1 MVNLINE
8 HKPII
13 QLGAGALFIDR
24 YTDNSDTRGAEMY
37 IGDTVAASVSAT
49 VERTTVYSGDG
60 AVASKLV
67 DRVRQIDRSI
77 SITVQDA
84 TLDNF
89 ALFMMADRP
98 KREAR
103 ASNMENLVTVIRV
116 PEHVSDRIYFQLG
129 AGDLGS
135 TPAGRT
141 RFLLAAPPLVSG
153 SFMHRALTATTGAFA
168 AFSPVIEND
177 DFSLDADTGRIR
189 FTNAGIAKIRGRQVQ
204 ITLAAGKITRLP
216 AFDRVSVGAEVSQI
230 RVALRYI
237 EDSDPGMQ
245 GRNIY
250 IPQATL
256 GPAGEAVLKS
266 RDTPQQF
273 PLQLAIE
280 TPDNG
285 LEQLYIDGVP
295 E

>member
-24 YTDNSDTRGAEMY
+24 YTDNSDIRGAEMY

-84 TLDNF
+84 TLENF
-89 ALFMMADRP
+89 SLFMMADRP
-98 KREAR
+98 KREAPGS
-103 ASNMENLVTVIRV
+103 SNADLVTVFRV
-116 PEHVSDRIYFQLG
+116 PEHVSDRTYFQLG
-129 AGDLGS
+129 AGVLGA
-135 TPAGRT
+135 TPAGRPSFDLGT
-141 RFLLAAPPLVSG
+141 MPIAKVNGIQSRPQG
-153 SFMHRALTATTGAFA
+153 STDPFVQTVPTM
-168 AFSPVIEND
+168 ED
-177 DFSLDADTGRIR
+177 EDYDLDEKRGRIR
-189 FTNAGIAKIRGRQVQ
+189 FTNAGIAKVKGLEIE
-204 ITLAAGKITRLP
+204 ITLNMRNIKNIP

-256 GPAGEAVLKS
+256 GPAGEAALKS

-285 LEQLYIDGVP
+285 LEQMYIDGVP